1 MPNSKIH
8 KRKRKSRLLKNE
20 IAAYIKRILPKD
32 LLLIASSQEIKQAC
46 DEIASSA

>member
-8 KRKRKSRLLKNE
+8 KRKINRSILKNE

-32 LLLIASSQEIKQAC
+32 LLLIASAQEIKQAC